1 MDKETPERRYKKALE
16 RRYKEAKVISKHIKA
31 IEDRLNKIPS
41 FNGKADFVDRIH
53 RAMTGAIAL
62 RDNLKL
68 DLLYCR

>member
-1 MDKETPERRYKKALE
+1 MDKETPERRYK
-16 RRYKEAKVISKHIKA
+16 EAKAISKHIKA

-53 RAMTGAIAL
+53 RAMIGAIAL

-68 DLLYCR
+68 DLFYCR